1 MNPQTKVEM
10 LVAMRKDYI
19 HYKDQLISKL
29 HVKEQIKTNS
39 SSNRYK
45 RTVKHKRSLHM
56 NTLSH
61 KKSKHRAK
69 HLR

>member
-10 LVAMRKDYI
+10 LDAMRKDYI
-19 HYKDQLISKL
+19 YYKDQLTRKL
-29 HVKEQIKTNS
+29 HVKEQIKANS
-39 SSNRYK
+39 STSRYK
-45 RTVKHKRSLHM
+45 RIVKHKHSLHM
-56 NTLSH
+56 NTLTR